1 MDNSRS
7 YISFSLSF
15 IINKGRSTRMHNNSR
30 AGSISFN
37 RYTILVNRV
46 LGLQ

>member
-7 YISFSLSF
+7 CISFSLSF
-15 IINKGRSTRMHNNSR
+15 IVNKECSTRIYNNLR

-37 RYTILVNRV
+37 SYTILVNII
-46 LGLQ
+46 LGL

>member
-7 YISFSLSF
+7 CISFSLSF
-15 IINKGRSTRMHNNSR
+15 IINKGYSTRIYNNSR

-37 RYTILVNRV
+37 SYTILVNRV
-46 LGLQ
+46 LGL